1 MKPRGQSVFR
11 TSTSRFMKLTLKETK
26 LQLNK
31 LTTLNKK
38 PSKASYSSNL
48 KSNRWENWKLN
59 SRKDPKEFT
68 NNSSSSMVILS
79 SIENNRTNAYVSDH
93 IKRMLN
99 ASINW
104 SNPSIS
110 AHRNKSKV
118 GATNQTKDFKF
129 GFSSHTSKN
138 QSNKRL
144 YNFNNTQKI
153 NLDSE
158 LDFIGTEEI
167 EDWNFQIENPVEEFK
182 NKMISNKFRLMIS
195 NQNRENLKC
204 FSNDKNT

>member
-1 MKPRGQSVFR
+1 MK
-11 TSTSRFMKLTLKETK
+11 
-26 LQLNK
+26 K
-31 LTTLNKK
+31 LTTLSKK

-48 KSNRWENWKLN
+48 KSNRENWKLN
-59 SRKDPKEFT
+59 SQKEAKEFT

-79 SIENNRTNAYVSDH
+79 SIESNNKANAYVSDH

-99 ASINW
+99 ASINC

-110 AHRNKSKV
+110 AHRNKSKIS
-118 GATNQTKDFKF
+118 ASNQTRDVQF
-129 GFSSHTSKN
+129 GFSGYTSKN
-138 QSNKRL
+138 QSKKRL

-158 LDFIGTEEI
+158 LDFAGTDEK
-167 EDWNFQIENPVEEFK
+167 EDEKLQLDRNAEDFK

-195 NQNRENLKC
+195 NQNRENFKC
-204 FSNDKNT
+204 ISNDK